1 MPRKTTGARTS
12 RKAKKEPSP
21 TEGMADVVNE
31 QEAMVEIVESAP
43 METDSVEEA
52 SPDQASVVETAVE
65 PEPVAEEVVAEPEVE
80 KPKTRKR
87 APRKKKEP
95 ITQEVELSIPV
106 EVIPSPREE
115 PELEEPVAVEPTVKR
130 RGGRKKAVKSV
141 VTQARSR
148 FGWCEI
154 NGIRHEHDLIV
165 KADGTVERRDKSL
178 SKDKKDK
185 YGHVP
190 LTRKEL
196 KTLLD
201 DNVKLVFIGTGQ
213 SGGMPITPKAS
224 KMLEEMNAV
233 VKPTP
238 DVIEEMLAT
247 KEKFVALIHVTC

>member
-1 MPRKTTGARTS
+1 M
-12 RKAKKEPSP
+12 
-21 TEGMADVVNE
+21 NE
-31 QEAMVEIVESAP
+31 QEAVVESVEVVESAP
-43 METDSVEEA
+43 METESVEGA
-52 SPDQASVVETAVE
+52 SPDNAETVEAVAE
-65 PEPVAEEVVAEPEVE
+65 PEPIAEEVVAEPPVD

-95 ITQEVELSIPV
+95 VTQEVELSIPV
-106 EVIPSPREE
+106 EVIPLPREE
-115 PELEEPVAVEPTVKR
+115 ADVEEPVVKR
-130 RGGRKKAVKSV
+130 RGGRKKAVKNV

-154 NGIRHEHDLIV
+154 NGMRHEHDLII

-196 KTLLD
+196 NTLLD
-201 DNVKLVFIGTGQ
+201 DKVKLVFIGTGQ
-213 SGGMPITPKAS
+213 SGGMPITPKAA
-224 KMLEEMNAV
+224 KMLDEMNAV

-238 DVIEEMLAT
+238 DVIEGMLAT